1 MIVDPVA
8 TRILQL
14 CLAEVGK
21 FNTGAFVS
29 HEDVDDVREL
39 TCHVGNE
46 TVPLIIDKWP
56 ETMEDM
62 EREFKKQFRWALDT
76 RPKRRFKERRR

>member
-8 TRILQL
+8 TRILKE

-29 HEDVDDVREL
+29 HEDVEDVTEL

-46 TVPLIIDKWP
+46 KVPLIITEYPDTP
-56 ETMEDM
+56 EEF
-62 EREFKKQFRWALDT
+62 EREFRREFRWALSKK
-76 RPKRRFKERRR
+76 PVRRFKRRN

>member
-8 TRILQL
+8 TKILVR

-29 HEDVDDVREL
+29 HEDVEDVREL
-39 TCHVGNE
+39 ICHVGGE
-46 TVPLIIDKWP
+46 KVPLIITEYPDTP
-56 ETMEDM
+56 EEF
-62 EREFKKQFRWALDT
+62 EREFRREFRWALNKK
-76 RPKRRFKERRR
+76 PVRRFKERK